1 MVRTAIVCL
10 LAMLAVVMAGG
21 VKAQQPP
28 AKTPPVAPA
37 EAAKKALEATQKGAQ
52 TAVQNA
58 QGAAKAAQQDA
69 AARAAAAQKAA
80 AAQAAQAGQKPAPP
94 TKGTPA
100 TKDSPTKTAVDT
112 VAKDASGTDHS
123 ADDEALMN
131 LAVEFDKAYNA
142 RDAKSL
148 ADMFSPDAQMID
160 ADGTTVQGR
169 EDILKAFEE
178 IFANEPE
185 GLIETEVTDLRY
197 LGPAVAIETGRT
209 VLIPAPDQPAVVNE
223 YTAVHM
229 KSKEGKW
236 LMTMARDTP
245 TEVNDQTENLI
256 PLSFLI
262 GDWVDESGDAVVK
275 TTYDWSDGDKFI
287 VGKFSV
293 QLQGEEAFSGTQ
305 RIGWDP
311 LARKVRSWVFDS
323 NGGFQEG
330 LWTNVEDQ
338 WLVNYR
344 GVSGE
349 GEVTSGTSVMTMIDL
364 NRWSWQSRD
373 RIVGNELLEDT
384 PEVFVVR
391 KAPPPVDALSEE
403 EAAVEKAAL
412 EALPAA
418 VEQTVNAPAD
428 GTK

>member
-21 VKAQQPP
+21 AKAQQPP
-28 AKTPPVAPA
+28 TRTPPVAPA

-52 TAVQNA
+52 PAVPNA
-58 QGAAKAAQQDA
+58 QGATKAAQDA

-80 AAQAAQAGQKPAPP
+80 AAQAGQKTAPA
-94 TKGTPA
+94 TKATPA
-100 TKDSPTKTAVDT
+100 TKDSATKAAVDT
-112 VAKDASGTDHS
+112 VTKDASGTDHA
-123 ADDEALMN
+123 ADDEALLNM
-131 LAVEFDKAYNA
+131 AVEFDKAYNA

-148 ADMFSPDAQMID
+148 AEMFSPDAQMID

-169 EDILKAFEE
+169 EDILKAFED

-262 GDWVDESGDAVVK
+262 GDWVDESADAVVK

-349 GEVTSGTSVMTMIDL
+349 GEVTSGTSVMTMLDI

-373 RIVGNELLEDT
+373 RIVGNEVLEDT
-384 PEVFVVR
+384 PEVLVVR

-403 EAAVEKAAL
+403 EAAIEKAAL
-412 EALPAA
+412 EAVPVA

>member
-21 VKAQQPP
+21 AKAQQPP
-28 AKTPPVAPA
+28 TRTPPVAPA

-52 TAVQNA
+52 PAVPNA
-58 QGAAKAAQQDA
+58 QGATKAAQDA

-80 AAQAAQAGQKPAPP
+80 AAQAGQKTAPA
-94 TKGTPA
+94 TKATPA
-100 TKDSPTKTAVDT
+100 TKDSATKAAVDT
-112 VAKDASGTDHS
+112 VTKDASGTDHA
-123 ADDEALMN
+123 ADDEALLNM
-131 LAVEFDKAYNA
+131 AVEFDKAYNA

-148 ADMFSPDAQMID
+148 AEMFSPDAQMID

-169 EDILKAFEE
+169 EDILKAFED

-185 GLIETEVTDLRY
+185 GLIETEVSDLRY

-209 VLIPAPDQPAVVNE
+209 VLIPAPDQPAVINE

-262 GDWVDESGDAVVK
+262 GDWVDESADAVVK

-349 GEVTSGTSVMTMIDL
+349 GEVTSGTSVMTMLDI

-373 RIVGNELLEDT
+373 RIVGNEVLEDT
-384 PEVFVVR
+384 PEVLVVR

-403 EAAVEKAAL
+403 EAAIEKAAL
-412 EALPAA
+412 EAVPAA

>member
-1 MVRTAIVCL
+1 MVRTTIVCL

-21 VKAQQPP
+21 AKAQQPP
-28 AKTPPVAPA
+28 TRTPPVAPA

-52 TAVQNA
+52 TAVPNA
-58 QGAAKAAQQDA
+58 QGATKAAQDA

-80 AAQAAQAGQKPAPP
+80 AAQAGQKTAPA
-94 TKGTPA
+94 TKATPA
-100 TKDSPTKTAVDT
+100 TKDSPTKAAVDT
-112 VAKDASGTDHS
+112 VTKDASGTDHA
-123 ADDEALMN
+123 ADDEALLNM
-131 LAVEFDKAYNA
+131 AVEFDKAYNA

-148 ADMFSPDAQMID
+148 AEMFSPDAQMID

-169 EDILKAFEE
+169 EDILKAFED

-262 GDWVDESGDAVVK
+262 GDWVDESADAVVK

-293 QLQGEEAFSGTQ
+293 VAG
-305 RIGWDP
+305 R
-311 LARKVRSWVFDS
+311 RS
-323 NGGFQEG
+323 
-330 LWTNVEDQ
+330 
-338 WLVNYR
+338 
-344 GVSGE
+344 
-349 GEVTSGTSVMTMIDL
+349 
-364 NRWSWQSRD
+364 
-373 RIVGNELLEDT
+373 LLGD
-384 PEVFVVR
+384 
-391 KAPPPVDALSEE
+391 
-403 EAAVEKAAL
+403 
-412 EALPAA
+412 
-418 VEQTVNAPAD
+418 PAD
-428 GTK
+428 WLGSTRSEGSFLGV

>member
-1 MVRTAIVCL
+1 MVRTAVVGL
-10 LAMLAVVMAGG
+10 LALLAVVMVGG
-21 VKAQQPP
+21 VEAQQPP
-28 AKTPPVAPA
+28 TKTPPVVPG
-37 EAAKKALEATQKGAQ
+37 EAAKRALEATQKA
-52 TAVQNA
+52 AQNA
-58 QGAAKAAQQDA
+58 IPNAPVAAQKAAQDA

-80 AAQAAQAGQKPAPP
+80 AGQASPKNAPP
-94 TKGTPA
+94 AKGAPA
-100 TKDSPTKTAVDT
+100 TKESATKTAVDT
-112 VAKDASGTDHS
+112 VAKDASGTDHA

-131 LAVEFDKAYNA
+131 MAVEFDKAYNA

-148 ADMFSPDAQMID
+148 AEMFSPDAQMID

-185 GLIETEVTDLRY
+185 GVIETEVSDLRY

-209 VLIPAPDQPAVVNE
+209 VLISVPDQPAVINE

-229 KSKEGKW
+229 KSKDGKW

-262 GDWVDESGDAVVK
+262 GDWVDESADAVVK
-275 TTYDWSDGDKFI
+275 TTYDWSDGEKFI

-293 QLQGEEAFSGTQ
+293 QLLGEEAFSGTQ

-330 LWTNVEDQ
+330 LWTNRDNQ

-344 GVSGE
+344 GVSGD
-349 GEVTSGTSVMTMIDL
+349 GEVTSGTSVMTILDRD
-364 NRWSWQSRD
+364 RWSWQSRD
-373 RIVGNELLEDT
+373 RIVGSEALDDT

-391 KAPPPVDALSEE
+391 KAPAPVDALSAAEAAAEQSDLPGVQAKE
-403 EAAVEKAAL
+403 EA
-412 EALPAA
+412 
-418 VEQTVNAPAD
+418 VNAD
-428 GTK
+428 IKQ

>member
-21 VKAQQPP
+21 AKAQQPP
-28 AKTPPVAPA
+28 TRTPPVAPA

-52 TAVQNA
+52 PAVPNA
-58 QGAAKAAQQDA
+58 QGATKAAQDA

-80 AAQAAQAGQKPAPP
+80 AAQAGQKTAPA
-94 TKGTPA
+94 TKATPA
-100 TKDSPTKTAVDT
+100 TKDSATKAAVDT
-112 VAKDASGTDHS
+112 VTKDASGTDHA
-123 ADDEALMN
+123 ADDEALLNM
-131 LAVEFDKAYNA
+131 AVEFDKAYNA

-148 ADMFSPDAQMID
+148 AEMFSPDAQMID

-169 EDILKAFEE
+169 EDILKAFED
-178 IFANEPE
+178 IFTNEPE

-262 GDWVDESGDAVVK
+262 GDWVDESADAVVK

-293 QLQGEEAFSGTQ
+293 QLLGEEAFSGTQ

-349 GEVTSGTSVMTMIDL
+349 GEVTSGTSVMTMLDI

-373 RIVGNELLEDT
+373 RIVGNEVLEDT
-384 PEVFVVR
+384 PEVLVVR

-403 EAAVEKAAL
+403 EAAIEKAAL
-412 EALPAA
+412 EAVPAA

>member
-21 VKAQQPP
+21 AKAQQPP
-28 AKTPPVAPA
+28 TRIPPVAPA
-37 EAAKKALEATQKGAQ
+37 EAAKKALETQKGAQ
-52 TAVQNA
+52 TAVPNA
-58 QGAAKAAQQDA
+58 QGATKAAQDA

-80 AAQAAQAGQKPAPP
+80 AAQAGQKTAPA
-94 TKGTPA
+94 TKATPA
-100 TKDSPTKTAVDT
+100 TKDSATKAAVDT
-112 VAKDASGTDHS
+112 VTKDASGTDHA
-123 ADDEALMN
+123 ADDEALLNM
-131 LAVEFDKAYNA
+131 AVEFDKAYNA

-148 ADMFSPDAQMID
+148 AEMFSPDAQMID

-169 EDILKAFEE
+169 EDILKAFED

-262 GDWVDESGDAVVK
+262 GDWVDESADAVVK

-349 GEVTSGTSVMTMIDL
+349 GEVTSGTSVMTMLDI

-373 RIVGNELLEDT
+373 RIVGNEVLEDT
-384 PEVFVVR
+384 PEVLVVR

-403 EAAVEKAAL
+403 EAAIEKAAL
-412 EALPAA
+412 EAVPAA

>member
-1 MVRTAIVCL
+1 M
-10 LAMLAVVMAGG
+10 
-21 VKAQQPP
+21 
-28 AKTPPVAPA
+28 APA

-52 TAVQNA
+52 PAVPNA
-58 QGAAKAAQQDA
+58 QGATKAAQDA

-80 AAQAAQAGQKPAPP
+80 AAQAGQKTAPA
-94 TKGTPA
+94 TKATPA
-100 TKDSPTKTAVDT
+100 TKDSATKAAVDT
-112 VAKDASGTDHS
+112 VTKDASGTDHA
-123 ADDEALMN
+123 ADDEALLNM
-131 LAVEFDKAYNA
+131 AVEFDKAYNA

-148 ADMFSPDAQMID
+148 AEMFSPDAQMID

-169 EDILKAFEE
+169 EDILKAFED
-178 IFANEPE
+178 IFTNEPE

-262 GDWVDESGDAVVK
+262 GDWVDESADAVVK

-349 GEVTSGTSVMTMIDL
+349 GEVTSGTSVMTMLDI

-373 RIVGNELLEDT
+373 RIVGNEVLEDT
-384 PEVFVVR
+384 PEVLVVR

-403 EAAVEKAAL
+403 EAAIEKAAL
-412 EALPAA
+412 EAVPAA

>member
-1 MVRTAIVCL
+1 MVRTAVVGL
-10 LAMLAVVMAGG
+10 LALLAVVMVGG
-21 VKAQQPP
+21 VEAQQPP
-28 AKTPPVAPA
+28 TKTPPVVPG
-37 EAAKKALEATQKGAQ
+37 EAAKRALEATQKA
-52 TAVQNA
+52 AQNA
-58 QGAAKAAQQDA
+58 IPNAPVAAQKAAQDA

-80 AAQAAQAGQKPAPP
+80 AGQASPKNAPP
-94 TKGTPA
+94 AKGAPA
-100 TKDSPTKTAVDT
+100 TKESATKTAVDT
-112 VAKDASGTDHS
+112 VAKDASGTDHA

-131 LAVEFDKAYNA
+131 MAVEFDKAYNA

-148 ADMFSPDAQMID
+148 AEMFSPDAQMID

-185 GLIETEVTDLRY
+185 GVIETEVSDLRY

-209 VLIPAPDQPAVVNE
+209 VLISAPDQPAVINE

-229 KSKEGKW
+229 KSKDGKW

-262 GDWVDESGDAVVK
+262 GDWVDESADAVVK
-275 TTYDWSDGDKFI
+275 TTYDWSDGEKFI

-293 QLQGEEAFSGTQ
+293 QLLGEEAFSGTQ

-330 LWTNVEDQ
+330 LWTNRDNQ

-344 GVSGE
+344 GVSGD
-349 GEVTSGTSVMTMIDL
+349 GEVTSGTSVMTILDRD
-364 NRWSWQSRD
+364 RWSWQSRD
-373 RIVGNELLEDT
+373 RIVGSEALDDT

-391 KAPPPVDALSEE
+391 KAPAPVDALSAAEAATEQSDLPGVQAKE
-403 EAAVEKAAL
+403 EA
-412 EALPAA
+412 
-418 VEQTVNAPAD
+418 VNAD
-428 GTK
+428 IKQ

>member
-21 VKAQQPP
+21 AKAQQPP
-28 AKTPPVAPA
+28 TRTPPVAPA

-52 TAVQNA
+52 PAVPNA
-58 QGAAKAAQQDA
+58 QGATKAAQDA

-80 AAQAAQAGQKPAPP
+80 AAQAGQKTAPA
-94 TKGTPA
+94 TKATPA
-100 TKDSPTKTAVDT
+100 TKDSATKAAVDT
-112 VAKDASGTDHS
+112 VTKDASGTDHA
-123 ADDEALMN
+123 ADDEALLNM
-131 LAVEFDKAYNA
+131 AVEFDKAYNA

-148 ADMFSPDAQMID
+148 AEMFSPDAQMID

-169 EDILKAFEE
+169 EDILKAFED

-262 GDWVDESGDAVVK
+262 GDWVDESADAVVK

-349 GEVTSGTSVMTMIDL
+349 GEVTSGTSVMTMLDI

-373 RIVGNELLEDT
+373 RIVGNEVLEDT
-384 PEVFVVR
+384 PEVLVVR

-403 EAAVEKAAL
+403 EAAIEKAAL
-412 EALPAA
+412 EAVPAA

>member
-1 MVRTAIVCL
+1 MVRTAIVGL
-10 LAMLAVVMAGG
+10 LAVLAVVMAGG

-28 AKTPPVAPA
+28 TKTAPVPPAQ
-37 EAAKKALEATQKGAQ
+37 AAQKALEATQKGAQ
-52 TAVQNA
+52 NAAQNA
-58 QGAAKAAQQDA
+58 QGATKAAQEA

-80 AAQAAQAGQKPAPP
+80 AAQAGQKTAPP
-94 TKGTPA
+94 TKGAPA
-100 TKDSPTKTAVDT
+100 TKDSPTKTAVET

-131 LAVEFDKAYNA
+131 LAGEFDKAYNA

-148 ADMFSPDAQMID
+148 AEMFSPDAQMID

-169 EDILKAFEE
+169 EDIQKAFDE

-185 GLIETEVTDLRY
+185 GQIETEVYDLRY

-209 VLIPAPDQPAVVNE
+209 VLIPAPDQPAVINE

-262 GDWVDESGDAVVK
+262 GEWVDESGDAVVK

-293 QLQGEEAFSGTQ
+293 QLQGEDAFSGTQ

-330 LWTNVEDQ
+330 LWTNIEDK

-349 GEVTSGTSVMTMIDL
+349 GEVTSGTSVMTMIDI

-373 RIVGNELLEDT
+373 RIVGNEVLEDT

-391 KAPPPVDALSEE
+391 KAPAPVDALSEE
-403 EAAVEKAAL
+403 EAAAERAAL
-412 EALPAA
+412 EDVRLPPAQ
-418 VEQTVNAPAD
+418 ETTVDAQAD
-428 GTK
+428 GNK

>member
-21 VKAQQPP
+21 AKAQQPP
-28 AKTPPVAPA
+28 TRTPPVAPA

-52 TAVQNA
+52 PAVPNA
-58 QGAAKAAQQDA
+58 QGAAKAAQDA

-80 AAQAAQAGQKPAPP
+80 AAQAGQKTAPA
-94 TKGTPA
+94 TKATPA
-100 TKDSPTKTAVDT
+100 TKDSATKAAVDT
-112 VAKDASGTDHS
+112 VTKDASGTDHA
-123 ADDEALMN
+123 ADDEALLNM
-131 LAVEFDKAYNA
+131 AVEFDKAYNA

-148 ADMFSPDAQMID
+148 AEMFSPDAQMID

-169 EDILKAFEE
+169 EDILKAFED

-262 GDWVDESGDAVVK
+262 GDWVDESADAVVK

-349 GEVTSGTSVMTMIDL
+349 GEVTSGTSVMTMLDI

-373 RIVGNELLEDT
+373 RIVGNEVLEDT
-384 PEVFVVR
+384 PEVLVVR

-403 EAAVEKAAL
+403 EAAIEKAAL
-412 EALPAA
+412 EAVPAA

>member
-21 VKAQQPP
+21 AKAQQPP
-28 AKTPPVAPA
+28 TRTPPVAPA
-37 EAAKKALEATQKGAQ
+37 EAARKALEATQKGAQ
-52 TAVQNA
+52 TAVPNA
-58 QGAAKAAQQDA
+58 PVAAKAAQEA
-69 AARAAAAQKAA
+69 ATRAAAAQKAA
-80 AAQAAQAGQKPAPP
+80 AAQAGQKTAPA
-94 TKGTPA
+94 TKATPA
-100 TKDSPTKTAVDT
+100 TKDSPTKAAVDT
-112 VAKDASGTDHS
+112 VTKDASGTDHA
-123 ADDEALMN
+123 ADDEALLNM
-131 LAVEFDKAYNA
+131 AVEFDKAYNA

-148 ADMFSPDAQMID
+148 AEMFSPDAQMID

-169 EDILKAFEE
+169 EDILKAFED
-178 IFANEPE
+178 IFTNEPE

-262 GDWVDESGDAVVK
+262 GDWVDESADAVVK

-293 QLQGEEAFSGTQ
+293 QLQGEEAFSGTP

-349 GEVTSGTSVMTMIDL
+349 GEVTSGTSVMTMLDI

-373 RIVGNELLEDT
+373 RIVGNEVLEDT
-384 PEVFVVR
+384 PEVLVVR

-403 EAAVEKAAL
+403 EAAIEKAAL
-412 EALPAA
+412 EAVPAA

>member
-21 VKAQQPP
+21 AKAQQPP
-28 AKTPPVAPA
+28 TRTPPVAPA

-52 TAVQNA
+52 PAVPNA
-58 QGAAKAAQQDA
+58 QGATKAAQDA

-80 AAQAAQAGQKPAPP
+80 AAQAGQKTAPA
-94 TKGTPA
+94 TKATPA
-100 TKDSPTKTAVDT
+100 TKDSATKAAVDT
-112 VAKDASGTDHS
+112 VTKDASGTDHA
-123 ADDEALMN
+123 ADDEALLNM
-131 LAVEFDKAYNA
+131 AVEFDKAYNA

-148 ADMFSPDAQMID
+148 AEMFSPDAQMID

-169 EDILKAFEE
+169 EDILKAFED
-178 IFANEPE
+178 IFTNEPE

-262 GDWVDESGDAVVK
+262 GDWVDESADAVVK

-349 GEVTSGTSVMTMIDL
+349 GEVTSGTSVMTMLDI

-373 RIVGNELLEDT
+373 RIVGNEVLEDT
-384 PEVFVVR
+384 PEVLVVR

-403 EAAVEKAAL
+403 EAAIEKAAL
-412 EALPAA
+412 EAVPAA

>member
-21 VKAQQPP
+21 AKAQQPP
-28 AKTPPVAPA
+28 TRIPPVAPA

-52 TAVQNA
+52 TAVPNA
-58 QGAAKAAQQDA
+58 QGATKAAQDA

-80 AAQAAQAGQKPAPP
+80 AAQAGQKTAPA
-94 TKGTPA
+94 TKATPA
-100 TKDSPTKTAVDT
+100 TKDSATKAAVDT
-112 VAKDASGTDHS
+112 VTKDASGTDHA
-123 ADDEALMN
+123 ADDEALLNM
-131 LAVEFDKAYNA
+131 AVEFDKAYNA

-148 ADMFSPDAQMID
+148 AEMFSPDAQMID

-169 EDILKAFEE
+169 EDILKAFED
-178 IFANEPE
+178 IFTNEPE

-262 GDWVDESGDAVVK
+262 GDWVDESADAVVK

-349 GEVTSGTSVMTMIDL
+349 GEVTSGTSVMTMLDI

-373 RIVGNELLEDT
+373 RIVGNEVLEDT
-384 PEVFVVR
+384 PEVLVVR

-403 EAAVEKAAL
+403 EAAIEKAAL
-412 EALPAA
+412 EAVPAA

>member
-1 MVRTAIVCL
+1 
-10 LAMLAVVMAGG
+10 
-21 VKAQQPP
+21 
-28 AKTPPVAPA
+28 
-37 EAAKKALEATQKGAQ
+37 
-52 TAVQNA
+52 
-58 QGAAKAAQQDA
+58 
-69 AARAAAAQKAA
+69 
-80 AAQAAQAGQKPAPP
+80 
-94 TKGTPA
+94 
-100 TKDSPTKTAVDT
+100 
-112 VAKDASGTDHS
+112 
-123 ADDEALMN
+123 
-131 LAVEFDKAYNA
+131 
-142 RDAKSL
+142 
-148 ADMFSPDAQMID
+148 
-160 ADGTTVQGR
+160 
-169 EDILKAFEE
+169 
-178 IFANEPE
+178 
-185 GLIETEVTDLRY
+185 
-197 LGPAVAIETGRT
+197 
-209 VLIPAPDQPAVVNE
+209 
-223 YTAVHM
+223 M

-262 GDWVDESGDAVVK
+262 GDWVDESADAVVK

-349 GEVTSGTSVMTMIDL
+349 GEVTSGTSVMTMLDI

-373 RIVGNELLEDT
+373 RIVGNEVLEDT
-384 PEVFVVR
+384 PEVLVVR

-403 EAAVEKAAL
+403 EAAIEKAAL
-412 EALPAA
+412 EAVPAA

>member
-21 VKAQQPP
+21 AKAQQPP
-28 AKTPPVAPA
+28 TRTPPVAPA

-52 TAVQNA
+52 PAVPNA
-58 QGAAKAAQQDA
+58 QGAAKAAQDA

-80 AAQAAQAGQKPAPP
+80 AAQAGQKTAPA
-94 TKGTPA
+94 TKATPA
-100 TKDSPTKTAVDT
+100 TKDSATKAAVDT
-112 VAKDASGTDHS
+112 VTKDASGTDHA
-123 ADDEALMN
+123 ADDEALLNM
-131 LAVEFDKAYNA
+131 AVEFDKAYNA

-148 ADMFSPDAQMID
+148 AEMFSPDAQMID

-169 EDILKAFEE
+169 EDILKAFED
-178 IFANEPE
+178 IFTNEPE

-262 GDWVDESGDAVVK
+262 GDWVDESADAVVK

-349 GEVTSGTSVMTMIDL
+349 GEVTSGTSVMTMLDI

-373 RIVGNELLEDT
+373 RIVGNEVLEDT
-384 PEVFVVR
+384 PEVLVVR
-391 KAPPPVDALSEE
+391 KAPPPVDVLSEE
-403 EAAVEKAAL
+403 EAAIEKAAL
-412 EALPAA
+412 EAVPAA

>member
-21 VKAQQPP
+21 AKAQQPP
-28 AKTPPVAPA
+28 TRTPPVAPA

-52 TAVQNA
+52 PAVPNA
-58 QGAAKAAQQDA
+58 QGAAKAAQDA

-80 AAQAAQAGQKPAPP
+80 AAQAGQKTAPA
-94 TKGTPA
+94 TKATPA
-100 TKDSPTKTAVDT
+100 TKDSATKAAVDT
-112 VAKDASGTDHS
+112 VTKDASGTDHA
-123 ADDEALMN
+123 ADDEALLNM
-131 LAVEFDKAYNA
+131 AVEFDKAYNA

-148 ADMFSPDAQMID
+148 AEMFSPDAQMID

-169 EDILKAFEE
+169 EDILKAFED
-178 IFANEPE
+178 IFTNEPE

-262 GDWVDESGDAVVK
+262 GDWVDESADAVVK

-349 GEVTSGTSVMTMIDL
+349 GEVTSGTSVMTMLDI

-373 RIVGNELLEDT
+373 RIVGNEVLEDT
-384 PEVFVVR
+384 PEVLVVR

-403 EAAVEKAAL
+403 EAAIEKAAL
-412 EALPAA
+412 EAVPAA

>member
-21 VKAQQPP
+21 AKAQQPP
-28 AKTPPVAPA
+28 TRTPPVAPA
-37 EAAKKALEATQKGAQ
+37 EAAKKALEATQTGAQ
-52 TAVQNA
+52 PAVPNA
-58 QGAAKAAQQDA
+58 QGAAKAAQDA

-80 AAQAAQAGQKPAPP
+80 AAQAGQKTAPA
-94 TKGTPA
+94 TKATPA
-100 TKDSPTKTAVDT
+100 TKDSPTKAAVDT
-112 VAKDASGTDHS
+112 VTKDASGTDHA
-123 ADDEALMN
+123 ADDEALLNM
-131 LAVEFDKAYNA
+131 AVEFDKAYNA

-148 ADMFSPDAQMID
+148 AEMFSPDAQMID

-169 EDILKAFEE
+169 EDILKAFED
-178 IFANEPE
+178 IFTNEPE

-262 GDWVDESGDAVVK
+262 GDWVDESADAVVK

-349 GEVTSGTSVMTMIDL
+349 GEVTSGTSVMTMLDI

-373 RIVGNELLEDT
+373 RIVGNEVLEDT
-384 PEVFVVR
+384 PEVLVVR
-391 KAPPPVDALSEE
+391 KAPPPVDVLSEE
-403 EAAVEKAAL
+403 EAAIEKAAL
-412 EALPAA
+412 EAVPAA